1 MFVINSFFSAFLMYS
16 KIPMPRTEWKE
27 ENRRY
32 ALCFFPLIGA
42 VCGGLIILWY
52 YICSKLNIGNILFA
66 AGCTAIP
73 AAVTGGIHLDGFCD
87 VCDAKSSWGGR
98 EKMLE
103 IMSDSHIGAFAAIK
117 LCLYLIIQTALFTE
131 IFDKKLL
138 MIFGAGMVLSRALS
152 GLAAVTFKSAKNSG
166 ALQNFVKSAHKRI
179 TVASEI
185 FIIILNCG
193 IMIISDSF
201 VGIAAILGG
210 FTAFAYYRIFSYRRF
225 GGITGDLAG
234 WFLQICELAILL
246 CIVLS
251 HKLMEVL

>member
-1 MFVINSFFSAFLMYS
+1 MSVINSLFSAFLMYS

-131 IFDKKLL
+131 IFDKKMLIVCGTG
-138 MIFGAGMVLSRALS
+138 MILSRALS

-166 ALQNFVKSAHKRI
+166 ALQNFVKPAHKRI
-179 TVASEI
+179 TITSEI
-185 FIIILNCG
+185 LMIILCCG
-193 IMIISDSF
+193 IMIIAGSWS
-201 VGIAAILGG
+201 GIAAVIGG
-210 FTAFAYYRIFSYRRF
+210 IAVFAYYRFFSYRRF

-246 CIVLS
+246 CTVLS

>member
-1 MFVINSFFSAFLMYS
+1 MSVINSLFSAFLMYS

-32 ALCFFPLIGA
+32 ALCFFPLVGA

-73 AAVTGGIHLDGFCD
+73 AVVTGGIHLDGFCD
-87 VCDAKSSWGGR
+87 VCDAKSSWGSR

-138 MIFGAGMVLSRALS
+138 IVFGAGMVLSRALS
-152 GLAAVTFKSAKNSG
+152 GLAAVTFRSAKSGG
-166 ALQNFVKSAHKRI
+166 ALQNFVKPAHKRI
-179 TVASEI
+179 TIASEI
-185 FIIILNCG
+185 FMIILSCG
-193 IMIISDSF
+193 IMIISGSWS
-201 VGIAAILGG
+201 GIGAVVSG
-210 FTAFAYYRIFSYRRF
+210 FAAFAYYRIFSYRRF
-225 GGITGDLAG
+225 SGITGDLAG
-234 WFLQICELAILL
+234 WFLQICEFVILL
-246 CIVLS
+246 CTVLS
-251 HKLMEVL
+251 HKLVEVL

>member
-1 MFVINSFFSAFLMYS
+1 MSVIKSFFSAFLMYS

-32 ALCFFPLIGA
+32 ALCFFPLIGG

-52 YICSKLNIGNILFA
+52 YICSKLNIGNVLFA

-73 AAVTGGIHLDGFCD
+73 VAVTGGIHLDGFCD
-87 VCDAKSSWGGR
+87 VCDAESSWGGR

-131 IFDKKLL
+131 ISDKKML
-138 MIFGAGMVLSRALS
+138 IVFGAGMVLSRALS
-152 GLAAVTFKSAKNSG
+152 GLAAVTFKSAKSRG
-166 ALQNFVKSAHKRI
+166 ALQNFVKPAHKRI
-179 TVASEI
+179 TIISEI
-185 FIIILNCG
+185 IMIILSCG
-193 IMIISDSF
+193 IMIISGSWS
-201 VGIAAILGG
+201 GIVAVVGG
-210 FTAFAYYRIFSYRRF
+210 FAAFVYYRIFSYRRF

-234 WFLQICELAILL
+234 WFLQICELAILI
-246 CIVLS
+246 CTVLS
-251 HKLMEVL
+251 HKLLEVL